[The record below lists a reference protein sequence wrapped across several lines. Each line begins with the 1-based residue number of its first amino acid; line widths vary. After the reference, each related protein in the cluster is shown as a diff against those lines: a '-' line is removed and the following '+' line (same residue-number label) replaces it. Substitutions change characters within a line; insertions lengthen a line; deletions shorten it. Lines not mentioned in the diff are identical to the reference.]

1 MEVLYHCSPTAGLK
15 ILQPSVTKY
24 FGKPRQ
30 VCLTSSVPMALFYGV
45 KHFEYTYGY
54 TREREIYYE
63 EYFPGALEAIYRGR
77 SASLYRCARRPD
89 METTRIPNEY
99 VTARP
104 VPVLEEIA
112 IPDVCQALLEQER
125 LGALRIVRWAE
136 LPERSRA
143 WVLQAEKDTILEHGL
158 LTQDTGSARYMRE
171 TYPDSWAL
179 ALAEQE
185 AGA

>member
-1 MEVLYHCSPTAGLK
+1 M
-15 ILQPSVTKY
+15 
-24 FGKPRQ
+24 
-30 VCLTSSVPMALFYGV
+30 SS
-45 KHFEYTYGY
+45 
-54 TREREIYYE
+54 
-63 EYFPGALEAIYRGR
+63 
-77 SASLYRCARRPD
+77 SAVYSWSW
-89 METTRIPNEY
+89 ETTRIPTEY

-158 LTQDTGSARYMRE
+158 LTQDTGFARYMRE